1 MDAIRE
7 QFKNPMRVGAAGLL
21 LGLILGVLYG
31 WFIDP
36 VEWVDQPVEMLRADL
51 KQEYLRMAIDSYA
64 VNPDPALAKKRFED
78 LGTGGASVL
87 AQVMRD
93 PGVQNPQVIFCLSD
107 NCTGWSRSTG
117 RSDAGGCRNGNGSGG
132 LPG

>member
-51 KQEYLRMAIDSYA
+51 KQEYLRMAID
-64 VNPDPALAKKRFED
+64 LM
-78 LGTGGASVL
+78 L
-87 AQVMRD
+87 
-93 PGVQNPQVIFCLSD
+93 
-107 NCTGWSRSTG
+107 
-117 RSDAGGCRNGNGSGG
+117 
-132 LPG
+132 